1 MTKPIYPLVLC
12 GGMGARLW
20 PMSRI
25 EQPKQFQ
32 PVRGKGSLS
41 YFQTTVQRHRGDDF
55 HSPIVVTS
63 VAQTVL
69 VHRQLQDL
77 QIRSTVIAEPMG
89 RNTGPAVLA
98 AALTI
103 AQTDPEALLL
113 VLPSDHIITGN
124 LNATVLS
131 MREAANDGRIVL
143 FGILPTYPETGYGYI
158 VDGGE
163 YGFIP
168 GLHRVDRFIEKPP
181 VEVAR
186 SLIASGNA
194 YWASGI
200 SLFRADVIIEE
211 FLRFDP
217 QTFYTVSEAVSGGI
231 RDENTLHLES
241 RAFAKA
247 TSEPTERLVFERSPT
262 TALAPALNIEWD
274 DVGAWNA
281 VQKISAQSDDGNVKN
296 GDIMV
301 LDTKNSLIQSDSRL
315 VAVIGLRDMIVIDTP
330 DALLVTNRENAQNVK
345 QVVDQ
350 LKSQSRREVQSHLIR
365 ETSWGR
371 VEPLSKAQGYDMRM
385 IVVAPGATVRV
396 NGTGIGPSLLT
407 FINGGAVY
415 EIDGKTVTA
424 KRGESV
430 TIAADVILPM
440 TNVTGRELRA
450 MQLMLTTA
458 SDDDQEET
466 AGIGSIAVPPMF
478 TATVPLAAASPK
490 RRSATAPKLTRAS
503 V

>member
-1 MTKPIYPLVLC
+1 MPNPIYPLVLC

-20 PMSRI
+20 PMSRV

-41 YFQTTVQRHRGDDF
+41 YFQTTIQRHRGDDF
-55 HSPIVVTS
+55 HAPVVVTS
-63 VAQTVL
+63 KAQTVL
-69 VHRQLQDL
+69 VHRQLDDL
-77 QIRSTVIAEPMG
+77 QIKSTVIAEPMG

-98 AALTI
+98 AALVI

-124 LNATVLS
+124 LNTTILA
-131 MREAANDGRIVL
+131 MREAALDGRIVL
-143 FGILPTYPETGYGYI
+143 FGIPPTHPETGYGYI
-158 VDGGE
+158 TDGGSF
-163 YGFIP
+163 GFIP

-181 VEVAR
+181 LEVAK
-186 SLIASGNA
+186 SLIAGGNA

-200 SLFRADVIIEE
+200 SMFRADIIIEE

-217 QTFYTVSEAVSGGI
+217 HTFYTVSEAVTGAT
-231 RDENTLHLES
+231 REENTIHLES
-241 RAFAKA
+241 KAFAKA

-274 DVGAWNA
+274 DVGAWSA
-281 VQKISAQSDDGNVKN
+281 VQKISAQSEDGNVKT
-296 GDIMV
+296 GDVFAM
-301 LDTKNSLIQSDSRL
+301 DTKNSLIQSDGRL

-330 DALLVTNRENAQNVK
+330 DALLVMNRENAQNVK
-345 QVVDQ
+345 QVVDH
-350 LKSQSRREVQSHLIR
+350 LKSQSRREVQSHVIR

-415 EIDGKTVTA
+415 EVDGKSITA

-440 TNVTGRELRA
+440 TNKTGRELRA
-450 MQLMLTTA
+450 MQLMLTAGGDDHEEA
-458 SDDDQEET
+458 SHMQST
-466 AGIGSIAVPPMF
+466 VVAPMF
-478 TATVPLAAASPK
+478 APK
-490 RRSATAPKLTRAS
+490 PDRKQFSATSLKIARAAI
-503 V
+503 

>member
-55 HSPIVVTS
+55 HAPVVVTS
-63 VAQTVL
+63 AAQTVL

-77 QIRSTVIAEPMG
+77 QIKSTVIAEPMG

-98 AALTI
+98 AALKI
-103 AQTDPEALLL
+103 AQSDPEALLL

-124 LNATVLS
+124 LNATILA
-131 MREAANDGRIVL
+131 MRDAADDGRIVL
-143 FGILPTYPETGYGYI
+143 FGIPPTYPETGYGYI
-158 VDGGE
+158 MDGGG

-181 VEVAR
+181 VEVAE
-186 SLIASGNA
+186 SLIAGGNA

-217 QTFYTVSEAVSGGI
+217 QTFYTVSEAVTGATTADNS
-231 RDENTLHLES
+231 LHLES
-241 RAFAKA
+241 RAFSKA
-247 TSEPTERLVFERSPT
+247 TPEPTERLVFERSPT

-281 VQKISAQSDDGNVKN
+281 VQKISAQSEDGNVKN
-296 GDIMV
+296 GDV
-301 LDTKNSLIQSDSRL
+301 LALDTKNSLIQSDSRL

-350 LKSQSRREVQSHLIR
+350 LKSQSRREVQSHVIR

-371 VEPLSKAQGYDMRM
+371 VEPLSKAKGYDMRM
-385 IVVAPGATVRV
+385 IVVAPGATIRV

-415 EIDGKTVTA
+415 EIGGKAITA

-430 TIAADVILPM
+430 TIAADVTLPM

-450 MQLMLTTA
+450 MQLMLTMGNE
-458 SDDDQEET
+458 DDPEDA
-466 AGIGSIAVPPMF
+466 AGFGSIAVQPMF
-478 TATVPLAAASPK
+478 AVVKSVDPADQKRPFAAA
-490 RRSATAPKLTRAS
+490 AKLARA
-503 V
+503 VV

>member
-1 MTKPIYPLVLC
+1 MNKPIYPLILC

-25 EQPKQFQ
+25 DQPKQFQ

-41 YFQTTVQRHRGDDF
+41 YFQTTVQRHRGDEF
-55 HSPIVVTS
+55 HAPIVVTS
-63 VAQTVL
+63 AAQTVL

-77 QIRSTVIAEPMG
+77 QIKSTVIAEPMG

-124 LNATVLS
+124 LNATILS
-131 MREAANDGRIVL
+131 MRDAADDGRIVL
-143 FGILPTYPETGYGYI
+143 FGIPPTYPETGYGYI
-158 VDGGE
+158 LDGGS

-181 VEVAR
+181 SEVAK
-186 SLIASGNA
+186 SLIAGGKA

-200 SLFRADVIIEE
+200 SMFRADVIIEE

-217 QTFYTVSEAVSGGI
+217 HTFYTVSEAVTGGI
-231 RDENTLHLES
+231 RTENTLLLDGH
-241 RAFAKA
+241 AFAKA

-281 VQKISAQSDDGNVKN
+281 VQKISIQSDDGNVKN

-301 LDTKNSLIQSDSRL
+301 LDTQNSLIQSESRL

-350 LKSQSRREVQSHLIR
+350 LKSQSRREVQSHVIR

-415 EIDGKTVTA
+415 EVDGRSVTA

-450 MQLMLTTA
+450 MQLMLTT
-458 SDDDQEET
+458 SGEDPEEV
-466 AGIGSIAVPPMF
+466 AGIASIAVAPMF
-478 TATVPLAAASPK
+478 AIPKPATMADKKRNTASAIKLARAA
-490 RRSATAPKLTRAS
+490 

>member
-1 MTKPIYPLVLC
+1 MNKPIYPLILC

-55 HSPIVVTS
+55 HAPLVVTS
-63 VAQTVL
+63 AAQTVL

-77 QIRSTVIAEPMG
+77 QIKSTVIAEPMG

-124 LNATVLS
+124 LNATILS
-131 MREAANDGRIVL
+131 MRDAADDGRIVL
-143 FGILPTYPETGYGYI
+143 FGIPPTYPETGYGYI
-158 VDGGE
+158 MDGGG

-181 VEVAR
+181 IEVAK
-186 SLIASGNA
+186 SLIAGGNA

-200 SLFRADVIIEE
+200 SMFRADVIIEE

-217 QTFYTVSEAVSGGI
+217 QTFYTVSEAVTGGT
-231 RDENTLHLES
+231 RTENTLLLES
-241 RAFAKA
+241 GAFAKA

-274 DVGAWNA
+274 DVGAWNS
-281 VQKISAQSDDGNVKN
+281 VQKISPACDDGNVKN

-330 DALLVTNRENAQNVK
+330 DALLVTNRDNAQNVK

-350 LKSQSRREVQSHLIR
+350 LKSQSRREVQSHVIR

-415 EIDGKTVTA
+415 EIDGRPVTA

-450 MQLMLTTA
+450 MQLMLTTGGED
-458 SDDDQEET
+458 SEEM
-466 AGIGSIAVPPMF
+466 AGIGSIAVAPMF
-478 TATVPLAAASPK
+478 AAPKPANMADKKHRDAAAQ
-490 RRSATAPKLTRAS
+490 KLARAA

>member
-1 MTKPIYPLVLC
+1 MSKPIYPLVLC

-55 HSPIVVTS
+55 HAPIVVTS
-63 VAQTVL
+63 AAQTVL

-103 AQTDPEALLL
+103 AKTDPEALLL

-124 LNATVLS
+124 LNATILA
-131 MREAANDGRIVL
+131 MREAADDGRIVL
-143 FGILPTYPETGYGYI
+143 FGIPPTYPETGYGYI
-158 VDGGE
+158 VDGGG

-181 VEVAR
+181 SEVAK
-186 SLIASGNA
+186 SLIAGGHA

-217 QTFYTVSEAVSGGI
+217 QTFYSVSEAVSSGTLI
-231 RDENTLHLES
+231 DDSLHLEA

-281 VQKISAQSDDGNVKN
+281 VQKISAKADDGNVKT
-296 GDIMV
+296 GDVYAM
-301 LDTKNSLIQSDSRL
+301 DTKDSLIQSDGRL

-345 QVVDQ
+345 QMVDQ
-350 LKSQSRREVQSHLIR
+350 LKKHSRREVQSHVIR

-371 VEPLSKAQGYDMRM
+371 VEPLSTAHGYDMQM

-396 NGTGIGPSLLT
+396 NGTGLGPSLLT

-415 EIDGKTVTA
+415 EVDGRPVTA

-430 TIAADVILPM
+430 TIAADVTLPM

-450 MQLMLTTA
+450 MQLMLTTGG
-458 SDDDQEET
+458 EEHEEC
-466 AGIGSIAVPPMF
+466 AGLGAIAIAPMF
-478 TATVPLAAASPK
+478 ANPNPPHVADHKRDATPVA
-490 RRSATAPKLTRAS
+490 KLVRA
-503 V
+503 VV

>member
-1 MTKPIYPLVLC
+1 MTKSIYPLVLC

-55 HSPIVVTS
+55 NAPIVVTS
-63 VAQTVL
+63 AAQTVL

-77 QIRSTVIAEPMG
+77 QIKSTVIAEPMG

-113 VLPSDHIITGN
+113 VLPSDHIISGN
-124 LNATVLS
+124 LNATILS
-131 MREAANDGRIVL
+131 MREAADDGRIVL
-143 FGILPTYPETGYGYI
+143 FGVPPTHPETGYGYI
-158 VDGGE
+158 TDGGA

-181 VEVAR
+181 IEVAK
-186 SLIASGNA
+186 SLIAGGNA

-200 SLFRADVIIEE
+200 SMFRADVIIEE

-217 QTFYTVSEAVSGGI
+217 HTFYTVSEAVTGAT
-231 RDENTLHLES
+231 RQDNTLLLEAT
-241 RAFAKA
+241 AFVKA
-247 TSEPTERLVFERSPT
+247 TAEPTERLVFERSPT

-281 VQKISAQSDDGNVKN
+281 VQKISAKADDGNVKT
-296 GDIMV
+296 GDVYAM
-301 LDTKNSLIQSDSRL
+301 DTKDSLIQSDNRL

-345 QVVDQ
+345 QMVDQ
-350 LKSQSRREVQSHLIR
+350 LKKQSRREVQSHVIR

-371 VEPLSKAQGYDMRM
+371 VEPLSKAHGYDMRM
-385 IVVAPGATVRV
+385 IVVAPGATVKV

-415 EIDGKTVTA
+415 EIDGRSITA
-424 KRGESV
+424 QRGESIS
-430 TIAADVILPM
+430 IAADVILPM
-440 TNVTGRELRA
+440 TNGTGRELRA
-450 MQLMLTTA
+450 MQLMLTA
-458 SDDDQEET
+458 GVDDADDLSDM
-466 AGIGSIAVPPMF
+466 GSIAVAPMF
-478 TATVPLAAASPK
+478 GPTKTSVAQDKARTTAIALKLARVAG
-490 RRSATAPKLTRAS
+490 
-503 V
+503 

>member
-20 PMSRI
+20 PMSRM

-63 VAQTVL
+63 AAQTVL

-77 QIRSTVIAEPMG
+77 QIKSSVIAEPMG

-103 AQTDPEALLL
+103 AQTDPDALLL

-124 LNATVLS
+124 LNATILA
-131 MREAANDGRIVL
+131 MRDAADDGRIVL
-143 FGILPTYPETGYGYI
+143 FGVPPTYPETGYGYI
-158 VDGGE
+158 MDGGG

-181 VEVAR
+181 IEVAK
-186 SLIASGNA
+186 SLIAGGNA

-217 QTFYTVSEAVSGGI
+217 HTFYTVSEAVTGAT
-231 RDENTLHLES
+231 RTQNTLHLECG
-241 RAFAKA
+241 AFAKA
-247 TSEPTERLVFERSPT
+247 TAEPTERLVFERSPT

-281 VQKISAQSDDGNVKN
+281 VQKISAQSEDG
-296 GDIMV
+296 I
-301 LDTKNSLIQSDSRL
+301 
-315 VAVIGLRDMIVIDTP
+315 RDM
-330 DALLVTNRENAQNVK
+330 E
-345 QVVDQ
+345 
-350 LKSQSRREVQSHLIR
+350 
-365 ETSWGR
+365 G
-371 VEPLSKAQGYDMRM
+371 
-385 IVVAPGATVRV
+385 
-396 NGTGIGPSLLT
+396 
-407 FINGGAVY
+407 
-415 EIDGKTVTA
+415 
-424 KRGESV
+424 
-430 TIAADVILPM
+430 
-440 TNVTGRELRA
+440 
-450 MQLMLTTA
+450 
-458 SDDDQEET
+458 
-466 AGIGSIAVPPMF
+466 
-478 TATVPLAAASPK
+478 
-490 RRSATAPKLTRAS
+490 
-503 V
+503 

>member
-1 MTKPIYPLVLC
+1 MSKQIYPLILC

-41 YFQTTVQRHRGDDF
+41 YFQTTVQRHRGDEF
-55 HSPIVVTS
+55 HAPVVVTS
-63 VAQTVL
+63 AAQTVL
-69 VHRQLQDL
+69 VERQLRDL
-77 QIRSTVIAEPMG
+77 QIKSTIIAEPMG

-103 AQTDPEALLL
+103 AKTDPEALLL
-113 VLPSDHIITGN
+113 VLPSDHIISGN
-124 LNATVLS
+124 LNATILAT
-131 MREAANDGRIVL
+131 REAAEDGRIVL
-143 FGILPTYPETGYGYI
+143 FGVPPTYPETGYGYI
-158 VDGGE
+158 IDGGS

-168 GLHRVDRFIEKPP
+168 GLHRVERFVEKPP
-181 VEVAR
+181 IEVAK
-186 SLIASGNA
+186 SLIAGGHA

-217 QTFYTVSEAVSGGI
+217 HTFYTVSEAVTAASY
-231 RDENTLHLES
+231 DDNLMHLETN
-241 RAFAKA
+241 AFAKA
-247 TSEPTERLVFERSPT
+247 TAEPTERLVFERSPT

-296 GDIMV
+296 GDILAV
-301 LDTKNSLIQSDSRL
+301 DTKNSLIQSDNRL

-330 DALLVTNRENAQNVK
+330 DALLVTTRDNAQNVK

-415 EIDGKTVTA
+415 QIDGRSITA
-424 KRGESV
+424 QRGESIS
-430 TIAADVILPM
+430 IAADVTLPL
-440 TNVTGRELRA
+440 TNSTGRELKA
-450 MQLMLTTA
+450 MQLMLTA
-458 SDDDQEET
+458 CSEDHGELPGFG
-466 AGIGSIAVPPMF
+466 AVAIAPMF
-478 TATVPLAAASPK
+478 APAKSAAKPDLPRDFDKPLV
-490 RRSATAPKLTRAS
+490 RA
-503 V
+503 VV

>member
-1 MTKPIYPLVLC
+1 MNKPIYPIILC

-63 VAQTVL
+63 AAQTVL

-77 QIRSTVIAEPMG
+77 QIKSSIIAEPMG

-98 AALTI
+98 AALTV
-103 AQTDPEALLL
+103 AQTDPAAMLL

-124 LNATVLS
+124 LNATILG

-143 FGILPTYPETGYGYI
+143 FGIPPTYPETGYGYI
-158 VDGGE
+158 IDGGA

-181 VEVAR
+181 IEVAK
-186 SLIASGNA
+186 SLLAGGHA

-200 SLFRADVIIEE
+200 SMFRADVIIEE

-217 QTFYTVSEAVSGGI
+217 QTFYTVSEAVTGGT
-231 RDENTLHLES
+231 RTENTLLLDGM
-241 RAFAKA
+241 AFAKA

-274 DVGAWNA
+274 DVGAWNS
-281 VQKISAQSDDGNVKN
+281 VQKISAQSEDGNVKN

-350 LKSQSRREVQSHLIR
+350 LKSQSRREVQSHVIR

-415 EIDGKTVTA
+415 EVDGRSVTA

-450 MQLMLTTA
+450 MQLMLTTNGE
-458 SDDDQEET
+458 DQEEM
-466 AGIGSIAVPPMF
+466 AGIGSIAVAPMF
-478 TATVPLAAASPK
+478 AVSKPVSTAEK
-490 RRSATAPKLTRAS
+490 RRADKSAIARARAA

>member
-1 MTKPIYPLVLC
+1 MNKPIYPLILC

-25 EQPKQFQ
+25 DQPKQFQ

-55 HSPIVVTS
+55 YAPIVVTS
-63 VAQTVL
+63 AAQTVL

-77 QIRSTVIAEPMG
+77 QIKSTVIAEPMG

-98 AALTI
+98 AALTV

-124 LNATVLS
+124 LNATILS
-131 MREAANDGRIVL
+131 MRDAADDGRIVL
-143 FGILPTYPETGYGYI
+143 FGIPPTYPETGYGYI
-158 VDGGE
+158 MDGGG

-181 VEVAR
+181 IEVAK
-186 SLIASGNA
+186 SLIAGGNA

-200 SLFRADVIIEE
+200 SMFRADVIIEE

-217 QTFYTVSEAVSGGI
+217 HTFYTVSEAVTGAV
-231 RDENTLHLES
+231 RTENTLLLDAQ
-241 RAFAKA
+241 AFSKA

-262 TALAPALNIEWD
+262 TALAPTLNIEWD

-281 VQKISAQSDDGNVKN
+281 VQKISAQSEDGNVKN
-296 GDIMV
+296 GDILV
-301 LDTKNSLIQSDSRL
+301 LDTKNSLIQSENRL

-350 LKSQSRREVQSHLIR
+350 LKSQSRREVQSHVIR

-415 EIDGKTVTA
+415 EVDGHSVTA

-450 MQLMLTTA
+450 MQLMLTTGGE
-458 SDDDQEET
+458 DPEEMV
-466 AGIGSIAVPPMF
+466 GIGSIPIAPMF
-478 TATVPLAAASPK
+478 AAPKHPTVADKKRGDAAAAI
-490 RRSATAPKLTRAS
+490 RLARA
-503 V
+503 VV